1 MSMSASRRS
10 RVSFRPMGTR
20 EHQVGDAAADAEGP
34 ARRQPNAPASQ
45 PRITYRARRPR
56 PALPPTD
63 FLGTPEQ
70 RFAAQVRRLRIDRG
84 WSQAELAAR
93 LQSTLPAWAQ
103 TTVAK
108 TESASR
114 PIRLNEVAA
123 LATVLGVALHELI
136 DAPQNVAILQ
146 AQAKVESLLHEE
158 AILLARKR
166 DLIRTVD
173 RLEHDIEEIDER
185 GDAFYKELQ
194 DAVDELNAVANTQR
208 PGT

>member
-10 RVSFRPMGTR
+10 RVSFSPMGTR

-34 ARRQPNAPASQ
+34 ARRQPNAPAGQ

-166 DLIRTVD
+166 DLIRTVG
-173 RLEHDIEEIDER
+173 RLEHDIEEIDGR
-185 GDAFYKELQ
+185 GDGFYKELQ
-194 DAVDELNAVANTQR
+194 DAVDELKAVANTQP

>member
-1 MSMSASRRS
+1 MSASRRS
-10 RVSFRPMGTR
+10 RVSFSLMETR
-20 EHQVGDAAADAEGP
+20 AQQGVDAAADAEGP
-34 ARRQPNAPASQ
+34 ARRQPKP
-45 PRITYRARRPR
+45 PRITPRARRPR

-63 FLGTPEQ
+63 FLGTPEH

-84 WSQAELAAR
+84 WSQSELAAR

-123 LATVLGVALHELI
+123 LATVLGVALHELL

-146 AQAKVESLLHEE
+146 APAKVESLLHEE

-166 DLIRTVD
+166 DLVRAVD

-185 GDAFYKELQ
+185 GEGIYKELE
-194 DAVDELNAVANTQR
+194 DAVDELKAVANTQP

>member
-1 MSMSASRRS
+1 MSASRRS
-10 RVSFRPMGTR
+10 RVSFSLMEARA
-20 EHQVGDAAADAEGP
+20 HQVGEAAADAEGP
-34 ARRQPNAPASQ
+34 ARRQPNAPAGQ

-166 DLIRTVD
+166 DLVRAVD
-173 RLEHDIEEIDER
+173 RLEHEIEEIDER
-185 GDAFYKELQ
+185 GQGFYKELE
-194 DAVDELNAVANTQR
+194 DAIDELKAVATTQ
-208 PGT
+208 PPST

>member
-1 MSMSASRRS
+1 MEARAQQ
-10 RVSFRPMGTR
+10 G
-20 EHQVGDAAADAEGP
+20 VGAAADAEGP
-34 ARRQPNAPASQ
+34 
-45 PRITYRARRPR
+45 PRITPRARRPR

-63 FLGTPEQ
+63 FLSTPEH
-70 RFAAQVRRLRIDRG
+70 RFAAQVRRLRIDKG

-123 LATVLGVALHELI
+123 LAKVLGVALHELI

-158 AILLARKR
+158 AILVARKR
-166 DLIRTVD
+166 DLIRTVG
-173 RLEHDIEEIDER
+173 RLEHDIEDIDER
-185 GDAFYKELQ
+185 GEKLYEELEDALNELK
-194 DAVDELNAVANTQR
+194 AVANTET

>member
-1 MSMSASRRS
+1 MSASRRS
-10 RVSFRPMGTR
+10 RVSFRPMEAR
-20 EHQVGDAAADAEGP
+20 AQRVVDAAADAEGP
-34 ARRQPNAPASQ
+34 AHGQPSALASP
-45 PRITYRARRPR
+45 PRITPRARRPR

-63 FLGTPEQ
+63 FLGTPEH

-84 WSQAELAAR
+84 WSQSELAAR

-123 LATVLGVALHELI
+123 LATVLGVALHELL

-166 DLIRTVD
+166 DLVRAVD
-173 RLEHDIEEIDER
+173 RLEHEIEEIDER
-185 GDAFYKELQ
+185 GQGFYKELE
-194 DAVDELNAVANTQR
+194 DAIDELKAVANTQ
-208 PGT
+208 PPST